1 MSPTAAIIT
10 CSDRAA
16 AGAYDDRSGPIIRE
30 ALVELGFDVR
40 EAVIVPD
47 HPDHIWGA
55 ITDAITDGVRLVM
68 TTGGTGVSPTDVTVE
83 VTRDLI
89 AYEIPGL
96 MEQVRRVG
104 AEKEPRALLSR
115 GIAGVL
121 ALAGQQRAIIVN
133 APGSTGGV
141 RDTMEV
147 VAPLLTHLVDQ
158 LDGADH

>member
-16 AGAYDDRSGPIIRE
+16 AGAYDDRSGPIIRD

-133 APGSTGGV
+133 APGSTGGA
-141 RDTMEV
+141 RDTIQV
-147 VAPLLTHLVDQ
+147 VGPLLGHLIEQ

>member
-133 APGSTGGV
+133 APGSTGGA
-141 RDTMEV
+141 RDTIQV
-147 VAPLLTHLVDQ
+147 VGPLLGHLIQQ